1 MKGWGSVSL
10 VLALGVFMGAGCG
23 GRTGALDDGYGYEPN
38 DQAGNGSGN
47 NGSGGAVGTAGRPD
61 RAGARNTGGAGPIPT
76 GGVSFG
82 GSYVTAGAYSG
93 GAYPG
98 GAYPGGYGFG
108 GTTGIAGSFMMG
120 GFGGSPY
127 DDCQSCIFETCG
139 DTLSQCL
146 QDFGCI
152 SILACT
158 QATGCQAFQCYNPR
172 ACGPVIDQW
181 GGPGGPSMSMLL
193 ETFSCVVTSGCP
205 CN

>member
-1 MKGWGSVSL
+1 MKGWGSVLLFL
-10 VLALGVFMGAGCG
+10 VLGVFMGAGCG
-23 GRTGALDDGYGYEPN
+23 GRTGALYEDGYEPHE
-38 DQAGNGSGN
+38 QAGTGSGN
-47 NGSGGAVGTAGRPD
+47 NGSGGAVGAAGRPG
-61 RAGARNTGGAGPIPT
+61 RAGAPNTGGSRPVPAGGAP
-76 GGVSFG
+76 SFG

-93 GAYPG
+93 GAYTG
-98 GAYPGGYGFG
+98 GMGYGGYAFG

-120 GFGGSPY
+120 GFGGIPSN
-127 DDCQSCIFETCG
+127 DCQSCIFETCG

-152 SILACT
+152 SILACA
-158 QATGCQAFQCYNPR
+158 QATGCEAFQCYKPKT
-172 ACGPVIDQW
+172 CGPVIDQW